1 MLLGFTGSLR
11 FPYYCGYTMTSSEG
25 RFSFLLQVKMQG
37 RDELLACVC
46 ARLLCT
52 AAKSLACVCARLL
65 CTVAG
70 SKQFKPMRNTLNLRT
85 EAHNCH
91 LNTKG
96 IYPASFPTGTV
107 AVPLLSRKP

>member
-1 MLLGFTGSLR
+1 
-11 FPYYCGYTMTSSEG
+11 MTSSEG

-37 RDELLACVC
+37 RDEL
-46 ARLLCT
+46 
-52 AAKSLACVCARLL
+52 LACVCARLL